1 MFIFLKG
8 CLTKSQLLQISNSNI
23 KLKAERLK
31 SLSLLRNFF
40 RQLAGTHHSRS
51 RLPKTFNMLKI
62 QRRSEKGAL
71 FTTKQ
76 VSRDACVV
84 ASSRTKSRTFFWLPL
99 DPQHAENPRQPAA
112 TTTGASKSPTKK
124 PRKWDSP
131 LIGPLY

>member
-40 RQLAGTHHSRS
+40 RRLACTHHSRS
-51 RLPKTFNMLKI
+51 RLPKTLNMLKI

-84 ASSRTKSRTFFWLPL
+84 ASSRPKSRTFFWLPL
-99 DPQHAENPRQPAA
+99 DPQHVENSRQPAA
-112 TTTGASKSPTKK
+112 TTDRCQQVADKK